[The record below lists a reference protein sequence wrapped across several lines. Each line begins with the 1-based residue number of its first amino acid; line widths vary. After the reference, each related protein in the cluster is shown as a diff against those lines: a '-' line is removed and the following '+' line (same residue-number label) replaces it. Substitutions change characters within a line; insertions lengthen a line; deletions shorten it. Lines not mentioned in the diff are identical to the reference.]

1 MEQQAEDTPRDQAL
15 LEAFEPVSFDGGEL
29 RVRVVGDAAA
39 SAISTSRASQ
49 LGPLVQALVGRNVR
63 VVLEQ
68 SSDLARPAARV
79 APNAVTAPIG
89 RASAPTPGSPASP
102 GSPAAPGSLPA
113 PTATPRALTDAG
125 ADEAV
130 RTHPI
135 VRKVAALFDATI
147 VRVESASTLP
157 VRESTPD
164 EDDDETAGEPNV

>member
-68 SSDLARPAARV
+68 SSDVARPAARV

-89 RASAPTPGSPASP
+89 RASAPGSPATP